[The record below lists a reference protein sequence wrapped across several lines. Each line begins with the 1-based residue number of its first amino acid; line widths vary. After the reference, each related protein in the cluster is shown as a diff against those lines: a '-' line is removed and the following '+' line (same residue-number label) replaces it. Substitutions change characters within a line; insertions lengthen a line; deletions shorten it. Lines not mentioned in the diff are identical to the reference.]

1 MYHST
6 LYLYITVDVNGCG
19 VLYFSSYRHVSLI
32 STQTSRKK
40 PDNEPERERV
50 ESYCWWVVYH
60 LNSISTDSEIVST
73 LIGTY
78 EIHAFTQKSHRICI
92 HVITQCWISAFHYR
106 CYRRIDFPPGVR
118 RNGGNMSA
126 RCCQSSDRCELPVTA
141 ETGPAVELFCL
152 LLISI
157 SYSYLYVCWN
167 PIYLQQTFAWDTDMF
182 IYSICTI
189 CGVCVCV
196 WGGP

>member
-1 MYHST
+1 MWCSLFFIIPACFIDIYT
-6 LYLYITVDVNGCG
+6 NIQKKNGQW
-19 VLYFSSYRHVSLI
+19 
-32 STQTSRKK
+32 T
-40 PDNEPERERV
+40 RERV

-92 HVITQCWISAFHYR
+92 YVITQCWISAFHYR